1 MIRREKVGILQAEL
15 PFPEIMFSETYFGER
30 HVPKNTRRSY
40 PTSKSRI
47 WEKNEEKKLV
57 LSSTP
62 PNKNRLWSSSKNWWC
77 WQTRSRLWEQIQI
90 KFSEAYLD
98 AQSCEQNPRPGNL
111 PRKKQVFFWS
121 RGDFRTH
128 NFKRGV
134 SCGKK
139 SACRKSLLGLW
150 ERIAA
155 KRALFY
161 RFLSQKW
168 RKIN

>member
-1 MIRREKVGILQAEL
+1 
-15 PFPEIMFSETYFGER
+15 MFSETYFGER

-77 WQTRSRLWEQIQI
+77 WETRSRLWEQIQI

-98 AQSCEQNPRPGNL
+98 AAAAERFSLSRRPAARSLRAFMWTLRGFCRR
-111 PRKKQVFFWS
+111 RKPIF
-121 RGDFRTH
+121 H
-128 NFKRGV
+128 
-134 SCGKK
+134 
-139 SACRKSLLGLW
+139 
-150 ERIAA
+150 
-155 KRALFY
+155 
-161 RFLSQKW
+161 RFLSQNEGNQRDRLYHYTKEAIIVA
-168 RKIN
+168 RALVTRYPPSLYE